1 MPHDRALPAL
11 TGLMALLAGFL
22 TFLCAVDPARA
33 ETMTLAA
40 VPVTEWKA
48 VYGRVEARE
57 TIAARARI
65 GGLLVDLTVTEG
77 DLVTAGQQIA
87 MVRDDKTAFE
97 ISAIDAQIEALQA
110 QLATAETEL
119 QRGEELVK
127 RGVSTVQRLDQ
138 LRTSVDVVQGQIKST
153 EAQRA
158 VMTQR
163 VAEGAVLAPGAGRV
177 LTVPVTLGG
186 VILAGEP
193 VATIGGGGFF
203 LRLAIPERHALAL
216 RQGAAIR
223 ITAGGSEST
232 GQIAKIYPQIQNGR
246 VIADVEVEDLDTAFV
261 NARVL
266 VELPVGERRALLVP
280 QGAVATRSGI
290 DFITVISGEEPTDR
304 AVVLGE
310 TMKRDGADLVEV
322 LTGLAPGD
330 VVVVP

>member
-1 MPHDRALPAL
+1 MPDNRAMAAM
-11 TGLMALLAGFL
+11 TGVMALLAGIL
-22 TFLCAVDPARA
+22 TFNSAVDRVQA
-33 ETMTLAA
+33 ETLTLTPAE
-40 VPVTEWKA
+40 VTEWKA

-57 TIAARARI
+57 TIPARARI
-65 GGLLVDLTVTEG
+65 GGLLVELTVTEG

-87 MVRDDKTAFE
+87 LVRDDKTTFE

-110 QLATAETEL
+110 QLTTAETEL
-119 QRGEELVK
+119 ERAEELVK
-127 RGVSTVQRLDQ
+127 RGVATEQRVDQ
-138 LRTSVDVVQGQIKST
+138 LRTSVDVVRGQIKST

-158 VMTQR
+158 VITQR
-163 VAEGAVLAPGAGRV
+163 VAEGAVLAPGDGRV
-177 LTVPVTLGG
+177 LSVPVTLGG
-186 VILAGEP
+186 VILAGEA

-203 LRLAIPERHALAL
+203 LRLAIPERHAQAL

-223 ITAGGSEST
+223 ITAGGSESD

-246 VIADVEVEDLDTAFV
+246 VIADVEVDGLDTAFV

-280 QGAVATRSGI
+280 QAAIATRSGI
-290 DFITVISGEEPTDR
+290 DFVRVETGGEPVDR

-310 TMKRDGADLVEV
+310 TVTRDGTALVEV
-322 LTGLAPGD
+322 LTGLSAGD